1 MSASSLS
8 LAWVSK
14 MYKQS
19 SAEPKNRFIVI
30 GLRAVVQHLAWPLF
44 TAVMLPE
51 TGSSPNRSAIIFLL
65 LTLSDRDF
73 FHPDEILSNP
83 AESVWEL
90 AKPSTVMLSLTDH
103 MMFFESNPHVELH
116 HTYIFLHNQQFM
128 QSWLHVASV
137 CWTRLGWHWCNEKVF
152 SPSLLLP
159 LCPCQ
164 RPALRQPS
172 SWKRQV
178 CSSI

>member
-1 MSASSLS
+1 
-8 LAWVSK
+8 

-65 LTLSDRDF
+65 LTLSDREF
-73 FHPDEILSNP
+73 FCPDEILSNP

-90 AKPSTVMLSLTDH
+90 AKPAAVMLSLTDH
-103 MMFFESNPHVELH
+103 MMFSESNPRAELH
-116 HTYIFLHNQQFM
+116 HTYTFLHNQRFM
-128 QSWLHVASV
+128 QTRLHVASV
-137 CWTRLGWHWCNEKVF
+137 CRRRLGRHWRHEKVF
-152 SPSLLLP
+152 SPPLLLP
-159 LCPCQ
+159 LRPCQ
-164 RPALRQPS
+164 RPAPRQPS
-172 SWKRQV
+172 SRKGWV
-178 CSSI
+178 CGSM